1 MVQDTNSNSINGT
14 KKRNRRSPRKRFPLL
29 SFEDTLVL
37 PKGILDYGLD
47 GNINR
52 LTLLDKMGR
61 SPGSSITRVL
71 ISSSSRYGLTTGSYN
86 SPTLQVTDNG
96 SVALGAVSRSNETIE
111 KRFELAIRQIEPFDL
126 LYEKLKNQRLPD
138 AAVLKDEFVQIDV
151 DISESDSEKA
161 VKVFTENLRF
171 LGLVQEVS
179 GKEYVKGFEDLLKD
193 ASGMDDTAPAL
204 SEVDSPMETTEPAET
219 NGKAPAQ
226 PKRPALHVDIQV
238 HIDPTSSAEQ
248 IDQIFASM
256 ARHLY
261 GLES

>member
-1 MVQDTNSNSINGT
+1 MIQDANSNSINGT

-37 PKGILDYGLD
+37 PRGILDYGLD

-52 LTLLDKMGR
+52 LTLLHKMER
-61 SPGSSITRVL
+61 SPGSSTTRVL
-71 ISSSSRYGLTTGSYN
+71 ISSSSRYGLTTGNYS

-96 SVALGAVSRSNETIE
+96 SVALGVVSRSNETIE

-151 DISESDSEKA
+151 DISDSEKA

-179 GKEYVKGFEDLLKD
+179 GKEHVKGFEDLLKD
-193 ASGMDDTAPAL
+193 ASGIDDTAPAL
-204 SEVDSPMETTEPAET
+204 SEVDSPMETIELAEA
-219 NGKAPAQ
+219 NGKAPVQ
-226 PKRPALHVDIQV
+226 PQRPSLHIDVHV

-248 IDQIFASM
+248 IDNIFASM
-256 ARHLY
+256 ARHFY
-261 GLES
+261 GAES